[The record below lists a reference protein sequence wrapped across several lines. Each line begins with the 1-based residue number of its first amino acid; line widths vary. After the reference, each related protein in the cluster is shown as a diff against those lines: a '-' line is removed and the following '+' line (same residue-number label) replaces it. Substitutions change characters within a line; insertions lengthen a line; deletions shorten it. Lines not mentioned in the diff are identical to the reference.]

1 MQTPADLVKTDIY
14 GHGRNVQKS
23 HAYSPLPIYPG
34 AFNTH
39 TAIDKTIHG
48 RKRRIVS
55 QGFSDAALRAAEP
68 FILDKVQ
75 KLCNGLL
82 STGNTTDEK
91 PANGWTKPRD
101 MSKWSKSSMITMLT
115 ANWKKGTYMTVD
127 VISEL
132 SFGKSLDMLLKADNR
147 WITESISS
155 YIRRS
160 FMAMQYPAIF
170 TQGGSSWLSAD
181 TWLFPR
187 LLKDRA
193 RYLDATIGVV
203 QRRIDDNESMKDRKD
218 IMSYLLAAKDPETGE
233 NLQMAE
239 VWSEAY
245 LMISAG
251 GCQNA
256 LQAE

>member
-1 MQTPADLVKTDIY
+1 
-14 GHGRNVQKS
+14 
-23 HAYSPLPIYPG
+23 
-34 AFNTH
+34 
-39 TAIDKTIHG
+39 
-48 RKRRIVS
+48 
-55 QGFSDAALRAAEP
+55 
-68 FILDKVQ
+68 
-75 KLCNGLL
+75 
-82 STGNTTDEK
+82 
-91 PANGWTKPRD
+91 
-101 MSKWSKSSMITMLT
+101 
-115 ANWKKGTYMTVD
+115 MTVD

-160 FMAMQYPAIF
+160 FMAMQYPTIF

-181 TWLFPR
+181 TWLFPS

-251 GCQNA
+251 GYQHA
-256 LQAE
+256 LQAGLD

>member
-1 MQTPADLVKTDIY
+1 MEY
-14 GHGRNVQKS
+14 
-23 HAYSPLPIYPG
+23 AYFLCIASRL
-34 AFNTH
+34 
-39 TAIDKTIHG
+39 TI
-48 RKRRIVS
+48 
-55 QGFSDAALRAAEP
+55 L
-68 FILDKVQ
+68 
-75 KLCNGLL
+75 
-82 STGNTTDEK
+82 
-91 PANGWTKPRD
+91 
-101 MSKWSKSSMITMLT
+101 
-115 ANWKKGTYMTVD
+115 GTYMTVD

-132 SFGKSLDMLLKADNR
+132 SFGNSLEMLQKVDNR

-160 FMAMQYPAIF
+160 FMAMQYPSVF
-170 TQGGSSWLSAD
+170 SHGGSSWLSAD

-203 QRRIDDNESMKDRKD
+203 QRRIDANDSMKERKD

-233 NLQMAE
+233 NLQLAE

-251 GCQNA
+251 TSSFPNSQ
-256 LQAE
+256 E